1 MNIWVKISIANSVNE
16 ESTGCWSIQ
25 DKNYSQKAHTIAWD
39 DGAYSSI
46 TRGIFKII
54 SNKNAFQ

>member
-1 MNIWVKISIANSVNE
+1 MNIWVKFSIANSLNE

-39 DGAYSSI
+39 YGAYSSI
-46 TRGIFKII
+46 AK
-54 SNKNAFQ
+54 KYFQNNC